1 MTINEVGELSTAL
14 LITLGMFVVGA
25 YLICVMFGAFNMSRK
40 KENDAKAINK
50 YLLRH
55 LVVYPLVV
63 LAVAGLT
70 VTETVSARMV
80 KERKSKMPFLNR
92 WNYETQK
99 YDPYGV
105 PDDWNVKS
113 YSDDMD
119 EIVNCPHCGKKVTF
133 GSCYTSKE
141 IHTPHGFG
149 YAVCENCYNIER
161 AIENRWRN
169 KQ

>member
-1 MTINEVGELSTAL
+1 MTINEVEELSTAL
-14 LITLGMFVVGA
+14 SINLGMFVMGV
-25 YLICVMFGAFNMSRK
+25 YLVYVMFGAFNMSRK
-40 KENDAKAINK
+40 KETDTKAINK

-70 VTETVSARMV
+70 VTETVSARMARG
-80 KERKSKMPFLNR
+80 KKSKMTTLNR
-92 WNYETQK
+92 WNYDKQTYEP
-99 YDPYGV
+99 YDV
-105 PDDWNVKS
+105 PDNWNVKS
-113 YSDDMD
+113 YSFDMD
-119 EIVNCPHCGKKVTF
+119 EIVNCPHCGKEVTF

-161 AIENRWRN
+161 EIDKRWRN
-169 KQ
+169 K